1 MKQIALVALIFCA
14 VGCGKTQ
21 NSPPSDNQIPR
32 TGYWVNTR
40 HPSQSQNERVRF
52 LVLHYTAANDIDS
65 MRLLTQGNVSAHY
78 LVPSANSPLL
88 RKNTVYQLV
97 AEDKRA
103 WHAGVSE
110 WNGRTNLNDSSVGI
124 ENVNL
129 GYEQKMM
136 EREWYAWDA
145 RQIKLL
151 ARLASDIIKRYDITP
166 DNVVGHSDVA
176 PTRKVDPGPL
186 FPWKQLADEG
196 IGAWPDSAT
205 VQQFMAGRARYD
217 AGSVRKIQA
226 YLARYGYSI
235 PQTGIMDA
243 TTKQV
248 IAVFQMH
255 FRPMDYSG
263 IADAETEAIAA
274 ALVEKYRGGA
284 QLASAPQESNT
295 DL

>member
-1 MKQIALVALIFCA
+1 MKKIALMALIFFIT
-14 VGCGKTQ
+14 GCVKTQ
-21 NSPPSDNQIPR
+21 NPPQSGNQIQR
-32 TGYWVNTR
+32 TGYLVNIQ

-52 LVLHYTAANDIDS
+52 LVLHYTAANDADS
-65 MRLLTQGNVSAHY
+65 MRLLTRGNASAHY
-78 LVPSANSPLL
+78 LVPSASSPLL

-110 WNGRTNLNDSSVGI
+110 WNGRTNLNDSSIGVEI
-124 ENVNL
+124 VNL
-129 GYEQKMM
+129 GYKQNLM
-136 EREWYAWDA
+136 EREWYSWDP
-145 RQIKLL
+145 RQIKLV
-151 ARLASDIIKRYDITP
+151 ARLASDIIKRYGITP
-166 DNVVGHSDVA
+166 DNVIGHSDVA

-186 FPWKQLADEG
+186 FPWKQLAAEG

-205 VQQFMAGRARYD
+205 VQQYLAGRARYD

-226 YLARYGYSI
+226 DLARYGYSI

-243 TTKQV
+243 TTRQV

-284 QLASAPQESNT
+284 QLISAQQESNT

>member
-1 MKQIALVALIFCA
+1 MKKIALMSLIFFIA
-14 VGCGKTQ
+14 GCTK
-21 NSPPSDNQIPR
+21 NQSLPQSGNPLQR
-32 TGYWVNTR
+32 TGYLVNIQ

-52 LVLHYTAANDIDS
+52 LILHYTAANDTDS

-78 LVPSANSPLL
+78 LVPSANNPLL

-103 WHAGVSE
+103 WHAGVSA
-110 WNGRTNLNDSSVGI
+110 WNGRTNLNDSAIGI

-129 GYEQKMM
+129 GYEQKLM

-166 DNVVGHSDVA
+166 DNVLGHSDVA

-196 IGAWPDSAT
+196 IGAWPDSTT
-205 VQQFMAGRARYD
+205 VQQFLAGRAPSD
-217 AGSVRKIQA
+217 TGSPGKIQA

-235 PQTGIMDA
+235 PQTGVMDA
-243 TTKQV
+243 TTRQV

-255 FRPMDYSG
+255 FRPSDYSG

-274 ALVEKYRGGA
+274 ALVEKYRGGT
-284 QLASAPQESNT
+284 QRIASQQESNS

>member
-21 NSPPSDNQIPR
+21 NSPPSDNQIQRP
-32 TGYWVNTR
+32 GYWVNTQ

-110 WNGRTNLNDSSVGI
+110 WNGRANLNDSSVGI

-136 EREWYAWDA
+136 GREWYAWDA

>member
-1 MKQIALVALIFCA
+1 MKKIALMALMFFI
-14 VGCGKTQ
+14 VGCSKIQ
-21 NSPPSDNQIPR
+21 NPLPSDNPILR
-32 TGYWVNTR
+32 TGYLVNTQ

-52 LVLHYTAANDIDS
+52 LILHYTAANDTDS
-65 MRLLTQGNVSAHY
+65 MDLLTRGHVSAHY
-78 LVPSANSPLL
+78 LVPSANNPLL
-88 RKNTVYQLV
+88 NKKTVYQLV

-103 WHAGVSE
+103 WHAGVST
-110 WNGRTNLNDSSVGI
+110 WNGRTNLNDSAIGVEI
-124 ENVNL
+124 VNL
-129 GYEQKMM
+129 GYEQKLM
-136 EREWYAWDA
+136 EREWYPWDA

-186 FPWKQLADEG
+186 FPWKQLADAG

-205 VQQFMAGRARYD
+205 VQQFLAGRAPGD
-217 AGSVRKIQA
+217 AGSIRQIQA

-243 TTKQV
+243 TTRQV
-248 IAVFQMH
+248 ITVFQMH
-255 FRPMDYSG
+255 FRPSDYSG

-274 ALVEKYRGGA
+274 ALVEKYRGA
-284 QLASAPQESNT
+284 TPLTSPHQEST
-295 DL
+295 SD

>member
-1 MKQIALVALIFCA
+1 MKKIALMALMLSI
-14 VGCGKTQ
+14 VGCTKTQ
-21 NSPPSDNQIPR
+21 NPPQSGNPIQR
-32 TGYWVNTR
+32 TGYLVNTQ

-52 LVLHYTAANDIDS
+52 LILHYTAANDTDS

-78 LVPSANSPLL
+78 LVPSANNPLL

-103 WHAGVSE
+103 WHAGVSA
-110 WNGRTNLNDSSVGI
+110 WNGRTNLNDSAIGI

-129 GYEQKMM
+129 GYEQKLM

-166 DNVVGHSDVA
+166 DNVLGHSDVA

-196 IGAWPDSAT
+196 IGAWPDSTT
-205 VQQFMAGRARYD
+205 VQQFLAGRAPSD
-217 AGSVRKIQA
+217 TGSPGKIQA

-235 PQTGIMDA
+235 PQTGVMDA
-243 TTKQV
+243 TTRQV

-255 FRPMDYSG
+255 FRPSDYSG

-274 ALVEKYRGGA
+274 ALVEKYRGGT
-284 QLASAPQESNT
+284 QRIASQQESNS

>member
-1 MKQIALVALIFCA
+1 MKKIALMALILFI
-14 VGCGKTQ
+14 VGCTKTQ
-21 NSPPSDNQIPR
+21 NPPQSGNPLQR
-32 TGYWVNTR
+32 TGYLVNTL

-52 LVLHYTAANDIDS
+52 LILHYTAANDSDS

-78 LVPSANSPLL
+78 LVPSASNPLL
-88 RKNTVYQLV
+88 SKNTVYQLV

-103 WHAGVSE
+103 WHAGVSA
-110 WNGRTNLNDSSVGI
+110 WNGRTNLNDSSIGI

-129 GYEQKMM
+129 GYEQKLM
-136 EREWYAWDA
+136 EREWYSWDA

-166 DNVVGHSDVA
+166 DNVLGHSDVA

-186 FPWKQLADEG
+186 FPWKQLAGEG
-196 IGAWPDSAT
+196 IGAWPDSTT
-205 VQQFMAGRARYD
+205 VQQFLAGRAPSD
-217 AGSVRKIQA
+217 KGSPGKIQA

-243 TTKQV
+243 TTRQV

-255 FRPMDYSG
+255 FRPSDFSG

-274 ALVEKYRGGA
+274 ALVEKYRGGT
-284 QLASAPQESNT
+284 QLISPQQESNT

>member
-1 MKQIALVALIFCA
+1 MKKIALMSLIFFIA
-14 VGCGKTQ
+14 GCTK
-21 NSPPSDNQIPR
+21 NQSLPQSGNPLQR
-32 TGYWVNTR
+32 TGYLVNIQ

-52 LVLHYTAANDIDS
+52 LILHYTAANDTDS

-78 LVPSANSPLL
+78 LVPSANNPLL

-103 WHAGVSE
+103 WHAGVSA
-110 WNGRTNLNDSSVGI
+110 WNGRKNLNDSSIGV

-129 GYEQKMM
+129 GYEQNLM

-166 DNVVGHSDVA
+166 DNVLGHSDVA

-196 IGAWPDSAT
+196 IGAWPDSST
-205 VQQFMAGRARYD
+205 VQQFLAGRAPSD
-217 AGSVRKIQA
+217 TGSPVKIQA

-235 PQTGIMDA
+235 PQTGVMD
-243 TTKQV
+243 TTTRQV

-255 FRPMDYSG
+255 FRPSDYSG

-274 ALVEKYRGGA
+274 ALVEKYRGDT
-284 QLASAPQESNT
+284 QRIASQQESNT

>member
-1 MKQIALVALIFCA
+1 MKKIALMSLIFFIA
-14 VGCGKTQ
+14 GCTK
-21 NSPPSDNQIPR
+21 NQSLPQSGNPLQR
-32 TGYWVNTR
+32 TGYLVNIQ

-52 LVLHYTAANDIDS
+52 LILHYTAANDTDS
-65 MRLLTQGNVSAHY
+65 MRLLTRGNVSAHY
-78 LVPSANSPLL
+78 LVPSSNNPLL
-88 RKNTVYQLV
+88 SKNTVYQLV

-103 WHAGVSE
+103 WHAGVSA
-110 WNGRTNLNDSSVGI
+110 WNGRTNLNDSSIGV

-129 GYEQKMM
+129 GYEQNLM

-166 DNVVGHSDVA
+166 DNVLGHSDVA

-196 IGAWPDSAT
+196 IGAWPDSST
-205 VQQFMAGRARYD
+205 VQQFLAGRAPSD
-217 AGSVRKIQA
+217 TGSPGKIQA

-235 PQTGIMDA
+235 PQTGVMDA
-243 TTKQV
+243 TTRQV

-255 FRPMDYSG
+255 FRPSDYSG

-274 ALVEKYRGGA
+274 ALVEKYRGGM
-284 QLASAPQESNT
+284 QRIASQQESNS

>member
-1 MKQIALVALIFCA
+1 MKKIALMALIVFI
-14 VGCGKTQ
+14 VGCTKNQT
-21 NSPPSDNQIPR
+21 PPQSGNPVPQ
-32 TGYWVNTR
+32 TGYLVNTQ

-52 LVLHYTAANDIDS
+52 LILHYTAANDSDS
-65 MRLLTQGNVSAHY
+65 LRLLTRGNVSAHY
-78 LVPSANSPLL
+78 LVPSASNPLL

-103 WHAGVSE
+103 WHAGVSA
-110 WNGRTNLNDSSVGI
+110 WNGRTNLNDSSIGI

-129 GYEQKMM
+129 GYEQKLM

-166 DNVVGHSDVA
+166 DNVLGHSDVA

-196 IGAWPDSAT
+196 IGAWPDSTT
-205 VQQFMAGRARYD
+205 VQQFLAGRAPGD
-217 AGSVRKIQA
+217 AGSVGKIQA

-235 PQTGIMDA
+235 PQTGILDA

-255 FRPMDYSG
+255 FRPADYSG

-274 ALVEKYRGGA
+274 ALVEKYRGGT
-284 QLASAPQESNT
+284 QHIASQQESNT